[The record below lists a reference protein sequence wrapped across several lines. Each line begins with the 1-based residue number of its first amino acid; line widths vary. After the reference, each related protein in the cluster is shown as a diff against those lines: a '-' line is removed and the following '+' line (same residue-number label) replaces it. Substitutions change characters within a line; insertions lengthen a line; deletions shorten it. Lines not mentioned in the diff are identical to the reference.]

1 MLSSLYSNSPF
12 PSTLPHV
19 EILRLRVV
27 GDEGGG
33 ALFGDDVALFGQR
46 DADAVGLE
54 ELEELRLL
62 FEVGTG
68 GIAEIV
74 AAAL

>member
-1 MLSSLYSNSPF
+1 MSA
-12 PSTLPHV
+12 LPHV

-27 GDEGGG
+27 GDDGGG

-46 DADAVGLE
+46 DADAVGA
-54 ELEELRLL
+54 
-62 FEVGTG
+62 G